1 MLWRPN
7 SASMAKTSSTG
18 ITARLTHRTIVARV
32 TIRYPVM
39 QVLLPMRAV
48 DELDGVGD
56 RTCHWSA
63 IITLLPSCSPR
74 YPYTPEA
81 ILIVRDFTQRETA
94 ISLSTFQERQ
104 ISASAR
110 GLEREL
116 LAGDQVSPGR
126 LDPKNAPLPSQ
137 PPDPR
142 F

>member
-1 MLWRPN
+1 M
-7 SASMAKTSSTG
+7 ASKTSSTG
-18 ITARLTHRTIVARV
+18 ITARLTHKTIAARV

-39 QVLLPMRAV
+39 QVLLPMRDV

-63 IITLLPSCSPR
+63 IITLLPSCSPE

-81 ILIVRDFTQRETA
+81 ILIIRDYSEGNCGFALNLSRE
-94 ISLSTFQERQ
+94 ENPW
-104 ISASAR
+104 SAR

-116 LAGDQVSPGR
+116 LAGDQVNPGR
-126 LDPKNAPLPSQ
+126 FDPKNATLPSQ
-137 PPDPR
+137 LPDPR